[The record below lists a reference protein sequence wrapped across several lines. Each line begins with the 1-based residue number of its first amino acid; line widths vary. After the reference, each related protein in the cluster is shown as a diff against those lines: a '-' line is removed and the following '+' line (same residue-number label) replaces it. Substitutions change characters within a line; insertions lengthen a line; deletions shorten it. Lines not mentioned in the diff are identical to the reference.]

1 MDSTLIFE
9 ILKGHPLFNKR
20 VKIDLK
26 KRKKMDYAIFSFARE
41 VRFASHDL

>member
-9 ILKGHPLFNKR
+9 ILKGHPLSNKR
-20 VKIDLK
+20 VKIDIK
-26 KRKKMDYAIFSFARE
+26 KEKMDYAIFSFERE